1 MNGQWGRGEVKH
13 SVDDFVTL
21 SIVRQLEVILVSPD
35 LPRVFLQPECDARDF
50 DGPGEEPCAAGGERW
65 RMYRKILVPLDG
77 SHKSELA
84 LPVAQQLAE
93 PMGSEVCLLVAV
105 DLGKVLF
112 VDRNSKLPTDFE
124 KLGNQQLKEAQKYL
138 HELQERLSNA
148 NLKVS
153 IHVEQTDP
161 RDAIVNYATEEG
173 VDLIV
178 MASAGKSNWM
188 RWISGSITDQVL
200 RSSPCPVLVV
210 RPPVS
215 NEAT

>member
-1 MNGQWGRGEVKH
+1 
-13 SVDDFVTL
+13 
-21 SIVRQLEVILVSPD
+21 
-35 LPRVFLQPECDARDF
+35 
-50 DGPGEEPCAAGGERW
+50 
-65 RMYRKILVPLDG
+65 MYKKILVPLDG
-77 SHKSELA
+77 SSKSELS

-93 PMGSEVCLLVAV
+93 PMGSELCLLVAV

-112 VDRNSKLPTDFE
+112 VDRHSKLPTDFE

-138 HELQERLSNA
+138 HEVQERLAGS

-153 IHVEQTDP
+153 IHVEQADP
-161 RDAIVNYATEEG
+161 RDAIVTYAGEAE

-188 RWISGSITDQVL
+188 RWISGSIADQVL

-210 RPPVS
+210 RPPVT
-215 NEAT
+215 NEPK

>member
-1 MNGQWGRGEVKH
+1 
-13 SVDDFVTL
+13 
-21 SIVRQLEVILVSPD
+21 
-35 LPRVFLQPECDARDF
+35 
-50 DGPGEEPCAAGGERW
+50 
-65 RMYRKILVPLDG
+65 MYRKILVPLDG
-77 SHKSELA
+77 SAKSELS

-112 VDRNSKLPTDFE
+112 VERSSKLPTDFE
-124 KLGNQQLKEAQKYL
+124 KLGNQQLQEAQKYL
-138 HELQERLSNA
+138 HEVQERLSGS

-153 IHVEQTDP
+153 IHVEQADP
-161 RDAIVNYATEEG
+161 RDAIVSYAGEEG

-188 RWISGSITDQVL
+188 RWISGSIADQVL

-210 RPPVS
+210 RPPVVT
-215 NEAT
+215 EPA

>member
-1 MNGQWGRGEVKH
+1 
-13 SVDDFVTL
+13 
-21 SIVRQLEVILVSPD
+21 
-35 LPRVFLQPECDARDF
+35 
-50 DGPGEEPCAAGGERW
+50 
-65 RMYRKILVPLDG
+65 MYRKILVPLDG
-77 SHKSELA
+77 SHKSELS

-112 VDRNSKLPTDFE
+112 VDRDSSLPKDFE
-124 KLGNQQLKEAQKYL
+124 KLGQQQLKEAQKYL
-138 HELQERLSNA
+138 HELQERMSSPE
-148 NLKVS
+148 LKVS
-153 IHVEQTDP
+153 THVEQCDA
-161 RDAIVNYATEEG
+161 RDAIVNYANEEG

-200 RSSPCPVLVV
+200 RSAPCPVLVV

>member
-1 MNGQWGRGEVKH
+1 
-13 SVDDFVTL
+13 
-21 SIVRQLEVILVSPD
+21 
-35 LPRVFLQPECDARDF
+35 
-50 DGPGEEPCAAGGERW
+50 
-65 RMYRKILVPLDG
+65 MYKKILVPLDG
-77 SHKSELA
+77 SAKSELS

-112 VDRNSKLPTDFE
+112 VDRASKLPTDFE
-124 KLGNQQLKEAQKYL
+124 KLGNQQLNEAEKYL
-138 HELQERLSNA
+138 REVQERLSGS

-153 IHVEQTDP
+153 IHVEQADP
-161 RDAIVNYATEEG
+161 RDAIVTYASEAE

-188 RWISGSITDQVL
+188 RWISGSIADQVM

-210 RPPVS
+210 RPPVV
-215 NEAT
+215 NEPS

>member
-1 MNGQWGRGEVKH
+1 
-13 SVDDFVTL
+13 
-21 SIVRQLEVILVSPD
+21 
-35 LPRVFLQPECDARDF
+35 
-50 DGPGEEPCAAGGERW
+50 
-65 RMYRKILVPLDG
+65 MYKKILVPLDG
-77 SHKSELA
+77 SAKSELS

-112 VDRNSKLPTDFE
+112 VDRQSKLPTDFE
-124 KLGNQQLKEAQKYL
+124 KLGHQQLKEAQKYL
-138 HELQERLSNA
+138 HEVQERLAGS

-153 IHVEQTDP
+153 IHVKQADP
-161 RDAIVNYATEEG
+161 RDAIVTYASEEG

-188 RWISGSITDQVL
+188 RWISGSITDQVM

-210 RPPVS
+210 RPPLV
-215 NEAT
+215 NEPA

>member
-1 MNGQWGRGEVKH
+1 
-13 SVDDFVTL
+13 
-21 SIVRQLEVILVSPD
+21 
-35 LPRVFLQPECDARDF
+35 
-50 DGPGEEPCAAGGERW
+50 
-65 RMYRKILVPLDG
+65 MYKKILVPLDG
-77 SHKSELA
+77 SAKSELS

-112 VDRNSKLPTDFE
+112 VDRHSKLPTDFE
-124 KLGNQQLKEAQKYL
+124 KLGQQQLKEAQKYL
-138 HELQERLSNA
+138 HELQERLAGS
-148 NLKVS
+148 NLKIS
-153 IHVEQTDP
+153 IHVEQSDP
-161 RDAIVNYATEEG
+161 RDAIVTHAEEEG

-215 NEAT
+215 P

>member
-1 MNGQWGRGEVKH
+1 
-13 SVDDFVTL
+13 
-21 SIVRQLEVILVSPD
+21 
-35 LPRVFLQPECDARDF
+35 
-50 DGPGEEPCAAGGERW
+50 
-65 RMYRKILVPLDG
+65 MYRKILVPLDG
-77 SHKSELA
+77 SQKSELS

-93 PMGSEVCLLVAV
+93 PMGSELCLLVAV

-112 VDRNSKLPTDFE
+112 ADRQSKLPTDFE

-138 HELQERLSNA
+138 HELQERLGGSS
-148 NLKVS
+148 LKVT
-153 IHVEQTDP
+153 IHVEQSDP
-161 RDAIVNYATEEG
+161 RDAIVNYAAAEG

-215 NEAT
+215 NEAG

>member
-1 MNGQWGRGEVKH
+1 
-13 SVDDFVTL
+13 
-21 SIVRQLEVILVSPD
+21 
-35 LPRVFLQPECDARDF
+35 
-50 DGPGEEPCAAGGERW
+50 
-65 RMYRKILVPLDG
+65 MYRKILVPLDG
-77 SHKSELA
+77 SAKSELS

-112 VDRNSKLPTDFE
+112 VDRQSKLPTDFE
-124 KLGNQQLKEAQKYL
+124 KLGQQQLKEAQEYL
-138 HELQERLSNA
+138 HEVQERLAKA
-148 NLKVS
+148 NLKIS
-153 IHVEQTDP
+153 IHVEQCDP

-173 VDLIV
+173 VDLII

-188 RWISGSITDQVL
+188 RWISGSIADQVL

-215 NEAT
+215 NEPA